1 MAGTP
6 NEKNKLRL
14 TIIDVGMGD
23 SLLLESVDERGISHY
38 ALVDSNDST
47 YLRSSY
53 IFLKRF
59 FEKKKKTVP
68 LSSALFDWVL
78 MTHAHAD
85 HGAGLQRILKDFGT
99 KYFWYSDSPKYPV
112 LIAKLL
118 KYARRSSQVASY
130 ESIDTSAVLPKF
142 GGATMEV
149 LWPEPGILDKNENNN
164 SVVLAITY
172 GQVTLVLTGDA
183 EADVVWT
190 KISSKIPKTT
200 KFFKVPHHGAENGTF
215 TSSNT
220 TPWLAALPE
229 DSLLGIS
236 SHILPYSHPDN
247 SVVDAL
253 AGKTVYRTDVHYHIC
268 VETDGENVVVSYSHF

>member
-1 MAGTP
+1 MAGTLK
-6 NEKNKLRL
+6 EKNKLRL

-23 SLLLESVDERGISHY
+23 SLLLESIDGSGTSHY

-59 FEKKKKTVP
+59 FERKKEAVP
-68 LSSALFDWVL
+68 SSSALFDWVL
-78 MTHAHAD
+78 LTHAHAD
-85 HGAGLQRILKDFGT
+85 DGAGLQRILKDFGT
-99 KYFWYSDSPKYPV
+99 KYFWHSDSPKYPV

-118 KYARRSSQVASY
+118 KYAKRSSQVANY
-130 ESIDTSAVLPKF
+130 EAIDTSAVLPKF

-149 LWPEPGILDKNENNN
+149 LWPEPGVLDKNENNN

-172 GQVTLVLTGDA
+172 GQVTFVLTGDA

-200 KFFKVPHHGAENGTF
+200 RFFKVPHHGAENGTF
-215 TSSNT
+215 TASSA
-220 TPWLAALPE
+220 TPWLAELPK
-229 DSLLGIS
+229 DALLGIS
-236 SHILPYSHPDN
+236 SHILPYSHPDK
-247 SVVDAL
+247 SVVNVL
-253 AGKTVYRTDVHYHIC
+253 SGKTVYRTDVHYHIC
-268 VETDGENVVVSYSHF
+268 VETDGDDVVVSYSHV